1 MDIDLPSQRL
11 FFRGKQ
17 LENEQT
23 LFDYSINVNDV
34 IQLMIRQPL
43 VETQSNNIPIS
54 ERFSYTQNQ
63 QWEQGNYS
71 LRRPPKRII
80 PQIFIEQR
88 WATVYRFMCKQICIS
103 NKANMTRALMRVQF
117 WVNIGRSPRIEPAL
131 MLWSCWPYCLYKFV
145 YTWICIQ

>member
-43 VETQSNNIPIS
+43 VETQSNNMPIT
-54 ERFSYTQNQ
+54 ERFSYIAISIKSIVFMVRLVKEALDNV
-63 QWEQGNYS
+63 EKEEEGEEVKKVIVEEASSNYFLVGDAVDVMDNDPDS
-71 LRRPPKRII
+71 STPGA
-80 PQIFIEQR
+80 
-88 WATVYRFMCKQICIS
+88 W
-103 NKANMTRALMRVQF
+103 
-117 WVNIGRSPRIEPAL
+117 
-131 MLWSCWPYCLYKFV
+131 
-145 YTWICIQ
+145 

>member
-43 VETQSNNIPIS
+43 VETQSNNMPIT
-54 ERFSYTQNQ
+54 ERFSYTANRNKNIVFMVRLVK
-63 QWEQGNYS
+63 EALDNVEKEEEGEEEVKKVIVEEASSNYFLVGDAVDVMDNDPDS
-71 LRRPPKRII
+71 STPGA
-80 PQIFIEQR
+80 
-88 WATVYRFMCKQICIS
+88 W
-103 NKANMTRALMRVQF
+103 
-117 WVNIGRSPRIEPAL
+117 
-131 MLWSCWPYCLYKFV
+131 
-145 YTWICIQ
+145 